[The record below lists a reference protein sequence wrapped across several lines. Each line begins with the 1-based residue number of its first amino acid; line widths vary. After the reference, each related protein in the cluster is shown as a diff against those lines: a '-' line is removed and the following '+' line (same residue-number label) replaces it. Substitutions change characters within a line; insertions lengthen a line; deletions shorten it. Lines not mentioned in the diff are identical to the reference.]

1 MADTEEVITVHEV
14 NGPWTQAE
22 ASGANAPAVGAQ
34 LATIPPGT
42 PEGSTVD
49 VDLTS
54 VVLGPGTYDFYLT
67 TASDDSAEYAALESG
82 ANAPILILDW
92 GSGAGASTTG
102 DSEAPTQLAGTPVVL
117 AGAGDIS
124 DCDNEGDNVTA
135 SLIDQVVAQNPS
147 TTVFTAGDNVYPDG
161 APEDFDRCYDPTWG
175 RHKDR
180 TRPSP
185 GNHDYNTEGA
195 NGYFGYFGE
204 AAGDPGEGYYSY
216 QAGDWLV
223 ISLNS
228 NCDEVACDSG
238 SPQEEW
244 LRQQLEASEASC
256 TAAYWHHPL
265 FSSGDHGGDDSMR
278 DIFAT
283 LYEYG
288 AEIVLTGHDHN
299 YERFAPQ
306 DPTGVHDPAGGIRQ
320 FVVGTGGTGN
330 RGVDNPVPNS
340 EARYSDSF
348 GILALSLYTDGYEW
362 QFIAEPG
369 STFVDVGIG
378 TCH

>member
-1 MADTEEVITVHEV
+1 
-14 NGPWTQAE
+14 
-22 ASGANAPAVGAQ
+22 
-34 LATIPPGT
+34 
-42 PEGSTVD
+42 
-49 VDLTS
+49 
-54 VVLGPGTYDFYLT
+54 
-67 TASDDSAEYAALESG
+67 
-82 ANAPILILDW
+82 
-92 GSGAGASTTG
+92 
-102 DSEAPTQLAGTPVVL
+102 
-117 AGAGDIS
+117 
-124 DCDNEGDNVTA
+124 
-135 SLIDQVVAQNPS
+135 
-147 TTVFTAGDNVYPDG
+147 
-161 APEDFDRCYDPTWG
+161 
-175 RHKDR
+175 
-180 TRPSP
+180 
-185 GNHDYNTEGA
+185 
-195 NGYFGYFGE
+195 
-204 AAGDPGEGYYSY
+204 
-216 QAGDWLV
+216 
-223 ISLNS
+223 
-228 NCDEVACDSG
+228 
-238 SPQEEW
+238 
-244 LRQQLEASEASC
+244 
-256 TAAYWHHPL
+256 
-265 FSSGDHGGDDSMR
+265 MR